1 MCVYQIDT
9 VGALVTCRINLR
21 CYPKDIWI
29 AGPLSRKLHEEFFNW
44 FSKIISSQ
52 QFPSLVLEDEPV
64 FHKSQMPDF
73 WITLNKN
80 ISLKSHLLSFVL
92 QHKKII
98 IKWNE
103 IKVWI
108 KTLSQSGRL
117 RRHRGDKDTHTAY
130 SSLTFPATA
139 PGCAVL
145 VGNK

>member
-1 MCVYQIDT
+1 MCVYQIDA
-9 VGALVTCRINLR
+9 VGALVTRRINLS

-29 AGPLSRKLHEEFFNW
+29 AGLLSRKLREEFFNW

-52 QFPSLVLEDEPV
+52 QFPSLVVEDRPV

-80 ISLKSHLLSFVL
+80 IPLKSHLLSFVL
-92 QHKKII
+92 QQNNNNNNKV
-98 IKWNE
+98 KWN
-103 IKVWI
+103 K
-108 KTLSQSGRL
+108 GRDRNFYHGL
-117 RRHRGDKDTHTAY
+117 AGRGDKETHSL
-130 SSLTFPATA
+130 SSATFAATA